1 MIRITI
7 VDDDPAC
14 KWKGRSPLKHKDILD
29 QLTLEQ
35 KIALLSGRDMWS
47 TQPFPG
53 AGVPGMTLSDGPHG
67 VRRQLGEGDHLG
79 LGKSQPATCFPT
91 ASGLANSWNP
101 ELARRVGRAIGQ
113 EAVCQGVNVLLGPGL
128 NLKRSPLGGRNFEYY
143 SEDPYLSGKLAAG
156 FIRGV
161 QENGIAACPKHL
173 AVNSQEHLRM
183 TSDSVVDRRTLR
195 ELYLTGFEIAVEE
208 GHPRAIM
215 SSYNRIN
222 GVYANENSQ
231 LLTDLLRREWGF
243 DGIVVTD
250 WGASNDHG
258 EGVRA
263 GSNLEMPGTGGD
275 SDREVLEA
283 LQAGRITREDI
294 DRRVDELLEVIL
306 ATHPATE
313 GGPKPF
319 DEQAHHRL
327 AREAALETAVLLKND
342 DNILPLAPGTRVAV
356 LGRLALN
363 PRYQGA
369 GSSQVN
375 PTRLDTPLEALKD
388 SGLSLVGYAQG
399 YGDGEQRQAALEAE
413 ALELAGRADVVLLW
427 LGLPESFES
436 EGMDRNH
443 LSLPEPQITLARAVA
458 EVNPN
463 LVVVLSGG
471 APVELPFVEQ
481 CRGLLHGYLG
491 GQAGAGALADLLT
504 GKANPSGKLAES
516 YPLRLKDVPN
526 RRYFPGPEATAEYR
540 EGLFV
545 GYRYYE
551 TARVPVRF
559 PFGFGLSYTTF
570 RYADLTVTP
579 TQAACTV
586 ENAGDR
592 EGSEIVELYISW
604 PDSRIFRPR
613 RELKGFAK
621 VALEPGQRRRV
632 TIPLDDKAFRYF
644 NVKTGRWE
652 VEGGRCLI
660 EIGASVQDIRLT
672 ASLEVAGTGAPLP
685 YGDRASLAP
694 YFSGRVEQVS
704 DEAFAALLGHPI
716 PPARWDR
723 SRGLDYNDSL
733 MQMQYARAPLAR
745 LGYRVLRRMQDKSQ
759 AKGMANLNVM
769 FVFNMPFRGMAKLTG
784 GMVTRAMARAI
795 LEMVNGHFFRG
806 LFRLLAARRTGR
818 RERKRREET
827 LR

>member
-1 MIRITI
+1 M
-7 VDDDPAC
+7 
-14 KWKGRSPLKHKDILD
+14 KHKDILD
-29 QLTLEQ
+29 QLTLQQ

-47 TQPFPG
+47 TQPFPEK
-53 AGVPGMTLSDGPHG
+53 GVPGMNLSDGPHG
-67 VRRQLGEGDHLG
+67 VRRQLGAGDHLG

-101 ELARRVGRAIGQ
+101 ELARRVGRAIGR

-183 TSDSVVDRRTLR
+183 TSDSVVDERTLR
-195 ELYLTGFEIAVEE
+195 ELYLTGFEIAVKE

-222 GVYANENSQ
+222 GVYANENAE
-231 LLTDLLRREWGF
+231 LLIDLLRQEWGF
-243 DGIVVTD
+243 EGIVVTD
-250 WGASNDHG
+250 WGASNHHG

-294 DRRVDELLEVIL
+294 DERVDELLEVIF
-306 ATHPATE
+306 ATHSATE
-313 GGPKPF
+313 GGPQTF
-319 DEQAHHRL
+319 DQQQHHQL

-342 DNILPLAPGTRVAV
+342 DNMLPLAPGTRVAV
-356 LGRLALN
+356 LGQLAQDH
-363 PRYQGA
+363 RYQGA

-399 YGDGEQRQAALEAE
+399 YGEGAQRQAALEAE
-413 ALELAGRADVVLLW
+413 ALDLAGRADVVLLW
-427 LGLPESFES
+427 LGLPEAFES
-436 EGMDRNH
+436 EGMDRSH
-443 LSLPEPQITLARAVA
+443 LSLPESQIALARAVA

-516 YPLRLKDVPN
+516 YPLRLEDVPN
-526 RRYFPGPEATAEYR
+526 HRYFPGPEATAEYR

-551 TARVPVRF
+551 TAGVPVRF

-579 TQAACTV
+579 TQVACTV
-586 ENAGDR
+586 ENTGDR
-592 EGSEIVELYISW
+592 AGSEIVELYLSW
-604 PDSRIFRPR
+604 PDSQIFRPR

-621 VALEPGQRRRV
+621 VALEPGQQRRV

-644 NVKTGRWE
+644 NGKTGRWE

-660 EIGASVQDIRLT
+660 EVGASVQDIRLT

-685 YGDRASLAP
+685 YGDRDALAP

-704 DEAFAALLGHPI
+704 DEQFEALLGHPI

-733 MQMQYARAPLAR
+733 MQMQYAASPLAR
-745 LGYRVLRRMQDKSQ
+745 LGYRVLRRMLENSR
-759 AKGMANLNVM
+759 AKGVPNLNVM

-784 GMVTRAMARAI
+784 GMVTRAMAQAI

-818 RERKRREET
+818 RERKRREEA
-827 LR
+827 LK